1 MTTVSLVRGLRA
13 RLALTDF
20 SPANGPLA
28 RRGLVRRTWPFI
40 VAGLVARAVLWL
52 PGTNVTDGGALYAAR
67 ALTLALV
74 VATVAVPWQRLPLWC
89 QASVPFGLLGVIALL
104 RESTGGVAG
113 FAVLVMLPVLWLA
126 LYGTRGQLLTSI
138 LLCILVF
145 LVPILVIGAP
155 TYPASSISRILLW
168 PVTAAIVGGS
178 TYRLV
183 SAERSRAAF
192 VSGLLAAATEQ
203 SIIATDPDGVVT
215 VFNSGAERLFG
226 YRAEEVIGRTT
237 LHLHDPD
244 EVVARAAE
252 LGVRPGFEVFAH
264 QPRQGRPE
272 TREWTYIRQDGTPIQ
287 AVVSVAPI
295 QDGTDTLRG
304 FVKIGSDVTER
315 ATAARLKDEFIALV
329 SHELRTPLS
338 SIIGYLEVLFD
349 EDAGPLTSRQRKF
362 LDVIDRNARRQLRLV
377 SDLLFMSQADAGR
390 VRLSVVDVDVA
401 GLAGGA
407 VEAARPH
414 ADATGVALRLD
425 TLGDTLL
432 RGDPDR
438 LGQIFDNLLT
448 NAIKFTPD
456 GGEVCV
462 RVAGEAD
469 EVLIEVSDT
478 GIGVP
483 VTEQDR
489 LFTRF
494 FRSAAASSRAI
505 PGIGLGLTIVKAIVE
520 AHRGTVSVTSVEG
533 RGTTFHIA
541 LPRTVE

>member
-1 MTTVSLVRGLRA
+1 MTAATLVRGLRA
-13 RLALTDF
+13 RLALSDF

-28 RRGLVRRTWPFI
+28 RRGLVRRAWPFVI
-40 VAGLVARAVLWL
+40 AGLVARAVLQL
-52 PGTNVTDGGALYAAR
+52 PGTTITDGDSLWAAR
-67 ALTLALV
+67 GLTIALLA
-74 VATVAVPWQRLPLWC
+74 ATVIVPWQRLPLWW
-89 QASVPFGLLGVIALL
+89 QACVPFGFLGVIALL

-138 LLCILVF
+138 VLSVLVF
-145 LVPILVIGAP
+145 LVPILAIGAP

-237 LHLHDPD
+237 LHLHDPE

-295 QDGTDTLRG
+295 QDGTRTLRG

-520 AHRGTVSVTSVEG
+520 AHRGTVAVTSVEG

-541 LPRTVE
+541 RPRTIE